1 MNAKQEAKFTMFRTT
16 EQNLDA
22 NASTTATVP
31 AFSGVIGNL
40 KTVIAAVLN
49 LTQLTDV
56 NLTGITADKSN
67 SKQSLARFASD
78 LADIIRSFASIN
90 KNETLKEEV
99 TYSYHKLLKMRDES
113 LAPICRIIHTR
124 GTENLVALRDFGIDQ
139 DKLTAFDAAINEYSA
154 KTPNPRTAIINR
166 RTQKAKLVEL
176 FKQGDE
182 ILKDQIDGLMKNFRV
197 THPDFF
203 NAYSAAREIVDP
215 STTVTQLKGSV
226 IDASDEKPVNGAI
239 VTIVELGKSTDTG
252 TKGEYIFKP
261 VEHGKFTIQ
270 ITKEGYQ
277 TFKKE
282 EVELKT
288 GRISHLHI
296 NLISS

>member
-22 NASTTATVP
+22 NVDTTATVP
-31 AFSGVIGNL
+31 AFSGVVGNL
-40 KTVIAAVLN
+40 KAVIAAILN

-56 NLTGITADKSN
+56 NLAGITADKSN

-99 TYSYHKLLKMRDES
+99 TYSYYKLVKMRDES
-113 LAPICRIIHTR
+113 LAPICRIIHVR
-124 GTENLVALRDFGIDQ
+124 GTENLDALRDYGIDQ
-139 DKLTAFDAAINEYSA
+139 DKLNAFETAINEYAA

-166 RTQKAKLVEL
+166 RTQKAKLTEL

-182 ILKDQIDGLMKNFRV
+182 IIKDQIDGLMKNFRV

-203 NAYSAAREIVDP
+203 NSYSAAREIVDP

-226 IDASDEKPVNGAI
+226 IDAADEKPIKGAT
-239 VTIVELGKSTDTG
+239 VTIVELGKSTETG
-252 TKGEYIFKP
+252 IKGEYIFKP
-261 VEHGKFTIQ
+261 VEHGKFSIQ
-270 ITKEGYQ
+270 ITKEGYE
-277 TFKKE
+277 TFRKE
-282 EVELKT
+282 AVELKT
-288 GRISHLHI
+288 GKIAHLHI
-296 NLISS
+296 NLTSS